1 MKTGYNTI
9 FVAIDSSHVDSIK
22 AGFNSKLC
30 TFPGTIGDLGRMQQ
44 RLCWNA
50 ASVQTCAADLVG
62 LDENDALS

>member
-1 MKTGYNTI
+1 MKTGYNAI

-22 AGFNSKLC
+22 ARLDSKLC

-50 ASVQTCAADLVG
+50 ASVQACPANLVG